1 MIDAKE
7 FITTY
12 CLRTG
17 QSIYE
22 DVEQDIGIPSE
33 SFQIDKNK
41 LRFSDF
47 NGLRNGL
54 NVINRY
60 SREKSLRP

>member
-33 SFQIDKNK
+33 SFQIDKNS
-41 LRFSDF
+41 SD
-47 NGLRNGL
+47 L
-54 NVINRY
+54 VI
-60 SREKSLRP
+60 SMDLEMA